1 MIRRRH
7 AALGLAAALAATP
20 LLPRRAGAQGGSPG
34 APPAWPTERP
44 VRIIIAWPP
53 GGTTDFVTRLYAR
66 HLGEILGQ
74 SFVVENRPGGGGS
87 IAWRAVA
94 QARPDG
100 YTLLLTEN
108 SLATAPPLMPDLG
121 LDVRTDFMP
130 VSLLVDYPSV
140 VAVPAALAARSLPEL
155 VEMAKRDPGALNFGS
170 MGNGSSLHLYA
181 EVLQD
186 VTGARM
192 THVPY
197 RGAGPAFTDLVAGRI
212 QVLLAAPPTVLGAAK
227 AGTVRVLAIGTAG
240 GRVPAFPDVPTAKEA
255 GIAFELS
262 YWYGLL
268 GPKGMDPAIVAKL
281 ADAVR
286 QVNALPEVQGRFA
299 EQGAVP
305 LGQDGAALAARLSGD
320 LARWSAVI
328 REKGISLN

>member
-1 MIRRRH
+1 MLRAVLR
-7 AALGLAAALAATP
+7 LVLPLVLCVLALAPAA
-20 LLPRRAGAQGGSPG
+20 RAQA
-34 APPAWPTERP
+34 PAWPAERP

-53 GGTTDFVTRLYAR
+53 GGTTDFVSRLYAR
-66 HLGEILGQ
+66 HLGDLLGQ

-94 QARPDG
+94 GARPDG

-121 LDVRTDFMP
+121 LEVRSDFAP

-140 VAVPAALAARSLPEL
+140 IAVPAALPARSLPEL
-155 VEMAKRDPGALNFGS
+155 VESARREPGAMNFGS

-186 VTGARM
+186 VAGFRM

-212 QVLLAAPPTVLGAAK
+212 QMLLAAPPTVLGAVR
-227 AGTVRVLAIGTAG
+227 GGQVRVLAIGTTG
-240 GRVPAFPDVPTAKEA
+240 GRIPALPEVPTAREA
-255 GIAFELS
+255 GVDFPFS

-268 GPKGMDPAIVAKL
+268 GPKGLDPAIAARL
-281 ADAVR
+281 LEGVR
-286 QVNALPEVQGRFA
+286 QAHALPEVQARFA
-299 EQGAVP
+299 EQGGVP
-305 LGQDGAALAARLSGD
+305 RGEDGAALAKLIADD
-320 LARWSAVI
+320 LARWGEVI
-328 REKGISLN
+328 RAKGITP